1 MGMMSSY
8 LSFLMLDCGIELL
21 FDQIRGIF
29 ELPVYRKVRV
39 GSLVDVRCMWMYNNS
54 GNWGRHDNVVV
65 MHSSNRTMRISFSD
79 YVVFMDDGRIITS
92 KHARFGDIPS
102 DWYCYV
108 SDIESSVP
116 PWGML

>member
-39 GSLVDVRCMWMYNNS
+39 GELV
-54 GNWGRHDNVVV
+54 
-65 MHSSNRTMRISFSD
+65 I
-79 YVVFMDDGRIITS
+79 
-92 KHARFGDIPS
+92 A
-102 DWYCYV
+102 
-108 SDIESSVP
+108 
-116 PWGML
+116 